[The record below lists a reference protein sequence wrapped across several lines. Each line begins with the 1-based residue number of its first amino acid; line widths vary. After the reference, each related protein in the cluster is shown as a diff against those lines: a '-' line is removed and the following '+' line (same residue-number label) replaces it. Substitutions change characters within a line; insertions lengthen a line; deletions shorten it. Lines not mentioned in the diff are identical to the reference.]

1 MQSRA
6 PQPISLSP
14 PHATPL
20 PPLLPSPPRPPPPPT
35 LKCLTPEEI
44 ASCRERG
51 LCFNCDEKC
60 HRGHRYASWV
70 FLLIAEDEDPTIS
83 HIGPNDSIPDPPDG
97 PDSCPAQISLNS
109 LAGHLASKTLRLVG
123 TITGY
128 SVILLVDSGST
139 HNFIQQQ
146 LVTQLGLP
154 CWKTTPLR
162 VMVGNGQQLEC
173 NCFCEAVT
181 IDIQT
186 TPFTVDLYVLPI
198 AGANVVLGV

>member
-1 MQSRA
+1 M
-6 PQPISLSP
+6 
-14 PHATPL
+14 
-20 PPLLPSPPRPPPPPT
+20 
-35 LKCLTPEEI
+35 
-44 ASCRERG
+44 
-51 LCFNCDEKC
+51 
-60 HRGHRYASWV
+60 
-70 FLLIAEDEDPTIS
+70 
-83 HIGPNDSIPDPPDG
+83 
-97 PDSCPAQISLNS
+97 
-109 LAGHLASKTLRLVG
+109 G